1 MVEQDYIMRL
11 IKELVRAIL
20 KVIFH
25 TDIDMP
31 SVEMLKD
38 SQRRCA
44 LEELLNLIDRGE
56 INEAENRLS
65 ELLEDGGGQE
75 LELALL
81 FYSHLNEKSNDFLES
96 HDFSREEIKA
106 GSGAGR
112 DGGSLSFGV
121 VSETHCI
128 SAGCT
133 KFSGDLWLI

>member
-38 SQRRCA
+38 SQRRCV

-96 HDFSREEIKA
+96 HDFSREEIK
-106 GSGAGR
+106 SGLEDAMRAQGL
-112 DGGSLSFGV
+112 GEMAEAFLS
-121 VSETHCI
+121 E
-128 SAGCT
+128 
-133 KFSGDLWLI
+133 L

>member
-38 SQRRCA
+38 SQRRCV

-81 FYSHLNEKSNDFLES
+81 FYSHLNEKSNDFLEA
-96 HDFSREEIKA
+96 HDFSREEIKSGLEDA
-106 GSGAGR
+106 MGSQGLGEMAEAF
-112 DGGSLSFGV
+112 LS
-121 VSETHCI
+121 E
-128 SAGCT
+128 
-133 KFSGDLWLI
+133 L

>member
-75 LELALL
+75 LI
-81 FYSHLNEKSNDFLES
+81 FRNPM
-96 HDFSREEIKA
+96 
-106 GSGAGR
+106 
-112 DGGSLSFGV
+112 
-121 VSETHCI
+121 I
-128 SAGCT
+128 SAGKRLNQAWKMRCGLRGWERWR
-133 KFSGDLWLI
+133 KPFFRSCE

>member
-56 INEAENRLS
+56 INEAESRLS

-96 HDFSREEIKA
+96 HDFSREEIK
-106 GSGAGR
+106 SGLEDAMRAQGL
-112 DGGSLSFGV
+112 GEMAEAFLS
-121 VSETHCI
+121 E
-128 SAGCT
+128 
-133 KFSGDLWLI
+133 L